1 MLPGHSIRYLI
12 ALLLLVLFM
21 GCFESERKAYSYSYR
36 IGKSMKDS
44 TVIRMYTSPDT
55 TYDTVPV
62 FLKYT
67 ADSTLFQYEYDY
79 ATNAHIADGGFYESV
94 YFVVPTGTDTFN
106 ISSPEKVFYHNSCF
120 GNCGVK
126 VVSDA
131 LISGYQTGTGRYRV
145 EGSISYN
152 DTVDWSEDLDTVFHN
167 TVNFTGTFK
176 QVK

>member
-1 MLPGHSIRYLI
+1 MVVLLPL
-12 ALLLLVLFM
+12 ALLGLFV

-36 IGKSMKDS
+36 LGKSMKDS
-44 TVIRMYTSPDT
+44 TVIRMYSFPDT

-62 FLKYT
+62 LLRYT

-79 ATNAHIADGGFYESV
+79 NTDSRIADGGFYESV
-94 YFVVPTGTDTFN
+94 YFVVPTGADTFD

-126 VVSDA
+126 VVSEA
-131 LISGYQTGTGRYRV
+131 LISGYQSGAGRYRV
-145 EGSISYN
+145 EGSITYN
-152 DTVDWSEDLDTVFHN
+152 DTVDWSESQDTVFRN